1 MAYRNFFIHFNKI
14 RIPHSTENY
23 QIKTMY
29 FTEYDKMHRHV
40 FRGAR
45 QHHYRA
51 PDEEHGL

>member
-1 MAYRNFFIHFNKI
+1 MGYRDFLVHFNKI
-14 RIPHSTENY
+14 PIPHSTENY